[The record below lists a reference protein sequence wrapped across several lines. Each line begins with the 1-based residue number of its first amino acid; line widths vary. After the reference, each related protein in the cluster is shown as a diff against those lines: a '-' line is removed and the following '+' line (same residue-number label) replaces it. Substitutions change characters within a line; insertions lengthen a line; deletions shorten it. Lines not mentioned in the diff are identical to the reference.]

1 MKIMLEIEKSF
12 FKIKFSEMNI
22 RQRMYQG
29 KSIVTVQIMTEF
41 YPSFTKDKII
51 SGAIEIKL
59 DAEDI
64 HSIDDLNE
72 KHYNGDIGNVTISIY
87 NEGIW
92 EHKDISS
99 FSLSFQKRSGR
110 EIPFLLETEICKI
123 DTSATV
129 VSLYTTSTDFS
140 TLKKN
145 FRMIDFYDKC
155 IQRKIGNS
163 MVSKYYIKN

>member
-1 MKIMLEIEKSF
+1 MLEIEKLF
-12 FKIKFSEMNI
+12 FKIKFSEMNF

-41 YPSFTKDKII
+41 YPSFTKDKMI

-64 HSIDDLNE
+64 HSLDDLNE
-72 KHYNGDIGNVTISIY
+72 KHYDGDIGSVTISIY

-92 EHKDISS
+92 EHKN
-99 FSLSFQKRSGR
+99 LSNFTITFKKRVGR
-110 EIPFLLETEICKI
+110 EIPFLLETDICKI
-123 DTSATV
+123 DTSATM
-129 VSLYTTSTDFS
+129 VSLYTTSTDCS

-145 FRMIDFYDKC
+145 FVMTDFYDKC
-155 IQRKIGNS
+155 IQRKVGKS